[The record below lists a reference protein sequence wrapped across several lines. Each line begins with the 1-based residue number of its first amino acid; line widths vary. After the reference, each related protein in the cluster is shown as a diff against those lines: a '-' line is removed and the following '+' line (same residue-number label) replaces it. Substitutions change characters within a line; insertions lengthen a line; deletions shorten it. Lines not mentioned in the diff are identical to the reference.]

1 MKEKDIIK
9 GILEVL
15 CEKEADISTI
25 KHKLK
30 ITEPVLPYLLWLE
43 EMNFVKRINLTE
55 RYKFLAS
62 KWKITRSG
70 RAYLDFITSSTRRYS
85 PELPKISLVYVCPKQ
100 FERKIMMKNGVHLV
114 GVLED
119 LFTTANDEIL
129 ISSPYID
136 PILIPFIRKVKESVK
151 ILILTHRKDNFLI
164 RLENENKNLKIK
176 ALREFREGVQIYQ
189 LHAKYICVDNK
200 FCLITSANL
209 NERSVFHNFEI
220 GVMIEDQT
228 IANTLREFFLK
239 LFEVC

>member
-1 MKEKDIIK
+1 MEGKDMIK
-9 GILEVL
+9 SILEVL
-15 CEKEADISTI
+15 REEETDISTI
-25 KHKLK
+25 KYKLK
-30 ITEPVLPYLLWLE
+30 ITEPILPYLLWLE
-43 EMNFVKRINLTE
+43 EMNFVERINLTE

-70 RAYLDFITSSTRRYS
+70 LAYLDFITSSKRGKS

-100 FERKIMMKNGVHLV
+100 FERKLMMKNGVHLV
-114 GVLED
+114 EVLED

-151 ILILTHRKDNFLI
+151 ILILTHNKDNFLI
-164 RLENENKNLKIK
+164 RLENENKNLKVK
-176 ALREFREGVQIYQ
+176 ALREFKEGVQMYQ

-228 IANTLREFFLK
+228 IANALREFFLS
-239 LFEVC
+239 LFKVC

>member
-1 MKEKDIIK
+1 MEGKDMIK
-9 GILEVL
+9 SILEVL
-15 CEKEADISTI
+15 RKGETDISTI

-30 ITEPVLPYLLWLE
+30 ITEPILPYLLWLE
-43 EMNFVKRINLTE
+43 EMNFVERIDLTE

-70 RAYLDFITSSTRRYS
+70 IVYLDFITSSKRKHS

-100 FERKIMMKNGVHLV
+100 FERKVMMKNGVHLV
-114 GVLED
+114 EVLED

-136 PILIPFIRKVKESVK
+136 PILTPFIRKVKESVK
-151 ILILTHRKDNFLI
+151 ILILTHNKDNFLI
-164 RLENENKNLKIK
+164 RLENESKNLKVK
-176 ALREFREGVQIYQ
+176 ALREFKEGVQIYQ
-189 LHAKYICVDNK
+189 LHAKYMCVDNK

-220 GVMIEDQT
+220 GVMIEDQA
-228 IANTLREFFLK
+228 IANTLREFFLN